1 MQLSS
6 QSFAEGERI
15 PGEFAFAIPDAANH
29 VTLSENKNPHLSWSG
44 VPEATKSFA
53 LICHDPDAP
62 SQGDDVNQEGR
73 TVAADLSR
81 VEFIHWVL
89 IDLPANLREIA
100 AGAFS
105 STVVP
110 RGKPGPNAALGAR
123 QGINDYTGWFETD
136 HDMRG
141 DYYGYDGPCPPWNDA
156 RIHRYIF
163 TLYALDVETLPVH
176 ERLTAS
182 AVRQAMRGHVLAEA
196 SLVGV
201 YTLNPML
208 GYVKK

>member
-29 VTLSENKNPHLSWSG
+29 VTLSQNRNPHLSWNG
-44 VPEATKSFA
+44 VPLAAKSFA

-89 IDLPANLREIA
+89 IDLPSDLREIA

-105 STVVP
+105 STVTP
-110 RGKPGPNAALGAR
+110 RGKPGPNAALDAR
-123 QGINDYTGWFETD
+123 QGINDYTAWFND
-136 HDMRG
+136 DRDMRG

-163 TLYALDVETLPVH
+163 TLYALDVERLSVH

-182 AVRQAMRGHVLAEA
+182 SVRQAMRGHVLAEA
-196 SLVGV
+196 SLTGV
-201 YTLNPML
+201 YTLNPSL
-208 GYVKK
+208 ALP